1 MESLPKLCIA
11 ERVTAAR
18 QRRHEYRLGV
28 AMIPAKTAAESKAQ
42 LRKTMGF
49 WDVLLFNIATVLGPR
64 WIAAAGHNG
73 TSSISLWIIAAVFF
87 FVPGALV
94 INELS
99 SRFPEEG
106 GLYAWSREAFGP
118 FHGFVAGWTYWI
130 YTVFYFPGLLLAS
143 ASMAAYIFGG
153 RGAALAQDRTF
164 LLTVSLGLLVVAV
177 ALNIVG
183 LNIGKWLQN
192 AGGAGT
198 YAPLLMLAGV
208 AAILCFVHG
217 SATHFTL
224 SNMLPAWNW
233 DTVNF
238 WSQIAFAFTG
248 LELVSAMSEEVRDP
262 RRTLPRAVFGAG
274 ALIALMY
281 IAGTFAILALVPAA
295 DIDPQSGVFHAITSG
310 SVALRIGALGV
321 LAAVLV
327 TVGNAGGVGSTVAGI
342 ARVPFVVG
350 IDRYLPAAFGK
361 IHSRWKTPYVSILV
375 QAIASGAI
383 LLVSQISETTR
394 GAYQFL
400 VDAAIILY
408 FIPFLYMFAAVIRLA
423 HRGDRESNPNAV
435 LVPGGV
441 AGVWIC
447 GGLGFLVV
455 LIGIVVSL
463 VPPGDSSNKLGFE
476 LKLLLGTAASI
487 LLGLILYWRGVRQK
501 QADL

>member
-1 MESLPKLCIA
+1 VSVAEPSVVAADPK
-11 ERVTAAR
+11 
-18 QRRHEYRLGV
+18 
-28 AMIPAKTAAESKAQ
+28 SQ

-64 WIAAAGHNG
+64 WVAAAGHNG
-73 TSSISLWIIAAVFF
+73 TSSISLWVLAAVFF

-106 GLYAWSREAFGP
+106 GLYVWAKEAFGD

-143 ASMAAYIFGG
+143 ASMSAYVIGEK
-153 RGAALAQDRTF
+153 GAALSQDRTF
-164 LLTVSLGLLVVAV
+164 LLSVSLGLLFVAV
-177 ALNIVG
+177 LLNIIG

-192 AGGAGT
+192 AGGVGT
-198 YAPLLMLAGV
+198 YIPLLMLVGI
-208 AAILCFVHG
+208 AALVYFRSG
-217 SATHFTL
+217 SATHFTRA
-224 SNMLPAWNW
+224 NMMPTWDW

-248 LELVSAMSEEVRDP
+248 LELVSAMSEEVRNP
-262 RRTLPRAVFGAG
+262 QKTLPRAVFGAG
-274 ALIALMY
+274 AMIALIY
-281 IAGTFAILALVPAA
+281 IAGTFAILTLVPAG
-295 DIDPQSGVFHAITSG
+295 DLDPKSGVFHAITFG
-310 SVALRIGALGV
+310 SIALRVGFLGI

-361 IHSRWKTPYVSILV
+361 IHPRWKTPYISILV
-375 QAIASGAI
+375 QAGVSRAI
-383 LLVSQISETTR
+383 LLASQINETTR

-400 VDAAIILY
+400 IDAAIILY
-408 FIPFLYMFAAVIRLA
+408 FIPFLYMFAAVIKLR
-423 HRGDRESNPNAV
+423 RRKDRKENTHAV

-441 AGVWIC
+441 AGIWIS
-447 GGLGFLVV
+447 GILGILVV
-455 LIGIVVSL
+455 LVGIVVSL
-463 VPPGDSSNKLGFE
+463 VPPGDSADKIGFE
-476 LKLLLGTAASI
+476 VKLVLGTLASI
-487 LLGLILYWRGVRQK
+487 LLGLVLYWRGVRSK
-501 QADL
+501 RVGA

>member
-1 MESLPKLCIA
+1 MTIG
-11 ERVTAAR
+11 T
-18 QRRHEYRLGV
+18 
-28 AMIPAKTAAESKAQ
+28 PAPLNSKSQ

-73 TSSISLWIIAAVFF
+73 TSSISLWVLAAVFF

-106 GLYAWSREAFGP
+106 GLYVWSREAFGP
-118 FHGFVAGWTYWI
+118 FHGFIAGWTYWI

-143 ASMAAYIFGG
+143 ASMAAYVVGG

-164 LLTVSLGLLVVAV
+164 LLTVSLSLLVVAV
-177 ALNIVG
+177 VLNIIG

-192 AGGAGT
+192 AGGVGT
-198 YAPLLMLAGV
+198 YVPLVMLVLIAV
-208 AAILCFVHG
+208 LVCLRYG
-217 SATHFTL
+217 SVTHFTVA
-224 SNMLPAWNW
+224 NMMPAWNW

-281 IAGTFAILALVPAA
+281 IAGTFAILSLVPAA
-295 DIDPQSGVFHAITSG
+295 NLDPQSGVFNAIAVG
-310 SVALRIGALGV
+310 SIALKLGFLGI
-321 LAAVLV
+321 LAALLV

-361 IHSRWKTPYVSILV
+361 IHPRWKTPYISILV
-375 QAIASGAI
+375 QAVASGAI
-383 LLVSQISETTR
+383 LLGSQINDTTR
-394 GAYQFL
+394 GAYQVL
-400 VDAAIILY
+400 IDAAIILY
-408 FIPFLYMFAAVIRLA
+408 FIPFLYMFAAVIKLA
-423 HRGDRESNPNAV
+423 HRKDRKENPHAI
-435 LVPGGV
+435 LVPGGIR
-441 AGVWIC
+441 GVWIC

-455 LIGIVVSL
+455 LVGILVSL
-463 VPPGDSSNKLGFE
+463 VPPGDSSSKLGFE
-476 LKLLLGTAASI
+476 LKLVLGTVSSV
-487 LLGLILYWRGVRQK
+487 LLGLILYWRGARSK
-501 QADL
+501 LAEGRRTQAE